1 MIVKRYPQC
10 LGLSVETV
18 KKKTEFLVNGMNW
31 PLKAVVSNPAVLGYS
46 LEKRMAPRCNVI
58 KALMSKGLIQG
69 QRYVMK
75 HDDEQLV
82 AELMTIF
89 TRGHTING
97 VSLTGHIEQRN
108 VCRKIV
114 SSTKSTN
121 RGLHFL
127 IIKCE
132 RSPGL
137 QKLCSM
143 SLSLKLVFSA
153 YSKHFSSAT
162 TMSRKSQNFTVFYL
176 VNSLDL
182 TTKLAETISKKV
194 IFEDK
199 DNPEFSSENCIY

>member
-1 MIVKRYPQC
+1 MQ
-10 LGLSVETV
+10 
-18 KKKTEFLVNGMNW
+18 N
-31 PLKAVVSNPAVLGYS
+31 
-46 LEKRMAPRCNVI
+46 
-58 KALMSKGLIQG
+58 
-69 QRYVMK
+69 
-75 HDDEQLV
+75 EQ
-82 AELMTIF
+82 
-89 TRGHTING
+89 
-97 VSLTGHIEQRN
+97 
-108 VCRKIV
+108 
-114 SSTKSTN
+114 
-121 RGLHFL
+121 FL

-199 DNPEFSSENCIY
+199 DNPEFSSENCIYQTLRHFQLPSLSFCIQCKELEPPSSHRQSPHFLNSWVKEATKLSQLYYDLF